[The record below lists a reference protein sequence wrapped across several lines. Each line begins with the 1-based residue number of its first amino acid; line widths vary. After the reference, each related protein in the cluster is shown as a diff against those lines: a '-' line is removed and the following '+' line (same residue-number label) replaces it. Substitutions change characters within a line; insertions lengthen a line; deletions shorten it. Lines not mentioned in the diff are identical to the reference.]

1 MPRAERLN
9 ADNDDLRSDGS
20 DSSQEIFTLQRRN
33 EHLQRDLNAK
43 DQTIGVLRMRIEEM
57 ERQMK
62 VARDQLL
69 AEVKKLGAL
78 TSGKLE
84 LRPSEELDEMEAG
97 ELLEYAQ
104 EVASDIDVRRQTLDE
119 GLKGVSTLQENYE
132 ESRQLYEQQQQE
144 LEDQLE
150 KMASDLEEYQQ
161 KMAATEAQA
170 ESAAEAA
177 REAKDAGKQLKP
189 RLQAMCGNR
198 PLQASISPRNRW
210 PRSPT
215 CWLKASISAANRPAV
230 TPTWARKSSV
240 SLRNCRP
247 RSANCAPIPSAS
259 ARN

>member
-1 MPRAERLN
+1 
-9 ADNDDLRSDGS
+9 
-20 DSSQEIFTLQRRN
+20 
-33 EHLQRDLNAK
+33 
-43 DQTIGVLRMRIEEM
+43 M

-150 KMASDLEEYQQ
+150 KMASDL
-161 KMAATEAQA
+161 
-170 ESAAEAA
+170 
-177 REAKDAGKQLKP
+177 
-189 RLQAMCGNR
+189 
-198 PLQASISPRNRW
+198 
-210 PRSPT
+210 
-215 CWLKASISAANRPAV
+215 
-230 TPTWARKSSV
+230 
-240 SLRNCRP
+240 
-247 RSANCAPIPSAS
+247 
-259 ARN
+259 